1 MKYIIDKI
9 KTVIENG
16 LGNKIGY
23 YYIGRPHILP
33 KEVAMRGYIAIS
45 PLEDETNLVQ
55 TQTDQGIYRVEIE
68 VGRDVRN
75 EWNQMPQKVGTTKW
89 LMEIVQNT
97 DENGLLKNDTIKYV
111 LRNNLVQIGKTH
123 IMSISYDD
131 IEVEEQYMKIAKIL
145 LEITTLRNLQ

>member
-1 MKYIIDKI
+1 MNYIVNQI
-9 KTVIENG
+9 KTAIEAG

-23 YYIGRPHILP
+23 YYIGRPQILP
-33 KEVAMRGYIAIS
+33 KEVAMRGYISIS
-45 PLEDETNLVQ
+45 PLSDETTLVQ

-97 DENGLLKNDTIKYV
+97 DTNGSLQTNTIKYI

-123 IMSISYDD
+123 IMSITYEDM
-131 IEVEEQYMKIAKIL
+131 EVQEQYVKVAKIL
-145 LEITTLRNLQ
+145 LEITTLRSLQ